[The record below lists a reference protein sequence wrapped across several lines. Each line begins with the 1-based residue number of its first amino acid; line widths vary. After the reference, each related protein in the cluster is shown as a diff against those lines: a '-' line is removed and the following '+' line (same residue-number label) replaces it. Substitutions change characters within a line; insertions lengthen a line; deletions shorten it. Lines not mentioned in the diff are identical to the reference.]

1 MEQQEENPIK
11 ALKGK
16 RKAVEVHKEIRE
28 EYSDSDIHKMAIELV
43 GAMKDKEIIK
53 ESAKAAADS
62 FKLDLANKDT
72 KIEEL
77 SSCITNGYQ
86 YITRKCEMVRN
97 FDSGKREFYV
107 EGKLVAEE
115 DLTAKDH
122 QLDLEDAEAANK
134 AEFEANR
141 KEEAEKKTAELNELA
156 QKAIEEEALL
166 TEEQKAQFDEFI
178 RLGDVDHKAKRYSEA
193 LVMYK
198 AALNLK
204 PNDKEANNKHL
215 KVTNWIQREKDKAEA
230 K

>member
-1 MEQQEENPIK
+1 MEPV
-11 ALKGK
+11 KGK
-16 RKAVEVHKEIRE
+16 RKAVEVNKEIRE
-28 EYSDSDIHKMAIELV
+28 EYSDADIHKMAIDLV
-43 GAMKDKEIIK
+43 KTMKDKEVIK
-53 ESAKAAADS
+53 EEAKAAADS
-62 FKLDLANKDT
+62 FKQDLANKDT

-86 YITRKCEMVRN
+86 YVTRKCEMVRN
-97 FDSGKREFYV
+97 FDSGKREFWY

-134 AEFEANR
+134 AELEATT
-141 KEEAEKKTAELNELA
+141 KAEAEKKTAELNAAA
-156 QKAIEEEALL
+156 QKAAEEEALL
-166 TEEQKAQFDEFI
+166 SEEQKAQFDEFI
-178 RLGDVDHKAKRYSEA
+178 RLGDADHKAKRYSEA

-215 KVTNWIQREKDKAEA
+215 KVTNWLQREKEKAAAEG
-230 K
+230 KQ

>member
-1 MEQQEENPIK
+1 MEQ
-11 ALKGK
+11 KGK
-16 RKAVEVHKEIRE
+16 RKAVDVNKEIRE
-28 EYSDSDIHKMAIELV
+28 EYSDADIHKMAIDLV
-43 GAMKDKEIIK
+43 KTMKDKEVIK
-53 ESAKAAADS
+53 EEAKAAADS
-62 FKLDLANKDT
+62 FKQDLANKDT

-86 YITRKCEMVRN
+86 YVTRKCEMVRN
-97 FDSGKREFYV
+97 FDSGKREFWY

-134 AEFEANR
+134 AELEATT
-141 KEEAEKKTAELNELA
+141 KAEAEKKTAELNAAA
-156 QKAIEEEALL
+156 QKAAEEEALL
-166 TEEQKAQFDEFI
+166 SEEQKAQFDEFI
-178 RLGDVDHKAKRYSEA
+178 RLGDADHKAKRYSEA

-215 KVTNWIQREKDKAEA
+215 KVTNWLQREKEKKEAEEA
-230 K
+230 SK

>member
-1 MEQQEENPIK
+1 MEQ
-11 ALKGK
+11 KGK
-16 RKAVEVHKEIRE
+16 RKAVEVNKEIRE
-28 EYSDSDIHKMAIELV
+28 EYSDADIHRMAINLV
-43 GAMKDKEIIK
+43 KTMKDKEIIK
-53 ESAKAAADS
+53 EEAKAAADS
-62 FKLDLANKDT
+62 FKQDLANKDT
-72 KIEEL
+72 QIEEL

-86 YITRKCEMVRN
+86 YVTRKCDMVRN
-97 FDSGKREFYV
+97 FDTGKREFWY

-134 AEFEANR
+134 AELDAFTKA
-141 KEEAEKKTAELNELA
+141 EAEKKTAELNAAA
-156 QKAIEEEALL
+156 QKAAEEEALL

-178 RLGDVDHKAKRYSEA
+178 RLGDADHKAKRYAEA

-215 KVTNWIQREKDKAEA
+215 KVTNWLQREKEKKEAEA
-230 K
+230 SSK

>member
-1 MEQQEENPIK
+1 MEQ
-11 ALKGK
+11 KGK
-16 RKAVEVHKEIRE
+16 RKAVDVNKEIRE
-28 EYSDSDIHKMAIELV
+28 EYSDADVHRMAVKLV
-43 GAMKDKEIIK
+43 KTMKDKEVIK
-53 ESAKAAADS
+53 EEAKAAADS
-62 FKLDLANKDT
+62 FKQDLANKDT
-72 KIEEL
+72 HIEEL

-86 YITRKCEMVRN
+86 YVTRKCEMIRN
-97 FDSGKREFYV
+97 FDSGKREFWY

-134 AEFEANR
+134 AEMDEATRIAN
-141 KEEAEKKTAELNELA
+141 EAKTAELNA
-156 QKAIEEEALL
+156 QAAKEAEEEALL
-166 TEEQKAQFDEFI
+166 SEEQKAQFDEFI
-178 RLGDVDHKAKRYSEA
+178 KLGDADHKAKRYAEA

-215 KVTNWIQREKDKAEA
+215 KVTNWLQREKEKKEAEG

>member
-1 MEQQEENPIK
+1 MEQ
-11 ALKGK
+11 KGK
-16 RKAVEVHKEIRE
+16 RKAVDVNKEIRE
-28 EYSDSDIHKMAIELV
+28 EYSDADIHKMAIDLV
-43 GAMKDKEIIK
+43 KTMKDKEVIK
-53 ESAKAAADS
+53 EEAKAAADS
-62 FKLDLANKDT
+62 FKQDLANKDT

-86 YITRKCEMVRN
+86 YVTRKCEMVRN
-97 FDSGKREFYV
+97 FDSGKREFWY

-134 AEFEANR
+134 AELEATT
-141 KEEAEKKTAELNELA
+141 KAEAEKKTAELNEAA
-156 QKAIEEEALL
+156 QKAAEEEALL
-166 TEEQKAQFDEFI
+166 SEEQKAQFDEFI
-178 RLGDVDHKAKRYSEA
+178 RLGDADHKAKRYSEA

-215 KVTNWIQREKDKAEA
+215 KVTNWLQREKEKKEAEEA
-230 K
+230 SK

>member
-1 MEQQEENPIK
+1 MEQ
-11 ALKGK
+11 KGK
-16 RKAVEVHKEIRE
+16 RKAVDVNKEIRE
-28 EYSDSDIHKMAIELV
+28 EYSDADIHKMAIDLV
-43 GAMKDKEIIK
+43 KTMKDKEVIK
-53 ESAKAAADS
+53 EEAKAAADS
-62 FKLDLANKDT
+62 FKQDLANKDT

-86 YITRKCEMVRN
+86 YVTRKCEMVRN
-97 FDSGKREFYV
+97 FDSGKREFWY

-134 AEFEANR
+134 AELEATT
-141 KEEAEKKTAELNELA
+141 KAEAEKKTAELNEAA
-156 QKAIEEEALL
+156 QKAAEEEALL
-166 TEEQKAQFDEFI
+166 SEEQKAQFDEFI
-178 RLGDVDHKAKRYSEA
+178 RLGDADHKAKRYSEA

-215 KVTNWIQREKDKAEA
+215 KVTNWLQREKEKKEAEESS